1 MTGEAALSSE
11 FNEKLFLFI
20 LILLP
25 WDYLIFHEAQELFIT
40 RRHNRLLLL
49 WCWKIWHGNG
59 EMEFMSPPATSST
72 LTHPLSSQCENNR
85 LLVHKFNFVLKVRL
99 IIIFVN
105 FPPSLF
111 NLPPIHSFY
120 RFASP
125 TLSLLMMI
133 KSSRCV
139 FFFFSKFSSSAR
151 SPISWTPWLLVALAS
166 ATPVD
171 ISTTTHEKDFNL
183 RLRQRLWCSQHFF
196 LWSLCSTI
204 QWLLLK
210 IVSSL
215 CRLCPAS
222 LYTSWKSKSPLSLL
236 KMKKFFLARLENGSR
251 MKFNDFYSAN

>member
-20 LILLP
+20 LFFLLR

-139 FFFFSKFSSSAR
+139 FFSSA
-151 SPISWTPWLLVALAS
+151 SFQAAFAHP
-166 ATPVD
+166 
-171 ISTTTHEKDFNL
+171 
-183 RLRQRLWCSQHFF
+183 
-196 LWSLCSTI
+196 
-204 QWLLLK
+204 
-210 IVSSL
+210 
-215 CRLCPAS
+215 
-222 LYTSWKSKSPLSLL
+222 
-236 KMKKFFLARLENGSR
+236 
-251 MKFNDFYSAN
+251 